1 MSKKLLRFVSL
12 GAVLLLTGCI
22 TIDIQNI
29 INADG
34 SGEKIMITAFDT
46 DTYEMMMATPEAEEG
61 EEGEEEPV
69 QAEDPFEEL
78 MAACEEDPRATC
90 EEYEDP
96 ERGLTGVRVSVPFDS
111 LDDLIALS
119 DSPTVGGADEI
130 SFEQTGDATT
140 MHIVVNTETV
150 GGEVVEGTEGEEMEA
165 TPEPE
170 ATLTPEEEEQM
181 RQMLEMMDINFFY
194 RVTAPAPITD
204 YEPTENATYDE
215 AENTLT
221 WKLDLLSEE
230 PSQELMVTW
239 GGPPIEPIE
248 EPTEEP
254 APTPTTEPAPEPTEE
269 PATEAPSEPPAPS
282 PEPPPEGPSTVCPS
296 CMPAVALPVLALG
309 GVLIVQ
315 RRRSV

>member
-1 MSKKLLRFVSL
+1 MFKKLLRFVGL
-12 GAVLLLTGCI
+12 GAVLMLTGCI

-46 DTYEMMMATPEAEEG
+46 DTYEMMMVTPEAG
-61 EEGEEEPV
+61 EGEEEPM
-69 QAEDPFEEL
+69 QPEDPFEEL
-78 MAACEEDPRATC
+78 MTACEEDPRATC
-90 EEYEDP
+90 ERYEDP
-96 ERGLTGVRVSVPFDS
+96 ERELTGVRVSVPFDS

-119 DSPTVGGADEI
+119 DSPTVGGVDEI
-130 SFEQTGDATT
+130 SFEQAGDATT
-140 MHIVVNTETV
+140 MRIVVNTEAV
-150 GGEVVEGTEGEEMEA
+150 GGEVAEGAEGEEIEA
-165 TPEPE
+165 TPEVQ

-221 WKLDLLSEE
+221 WKLDLLVEE

-239 GGPPIEPIE
+239 GGPPTEHVE

-254 APTPTTEPAPEPTEE
+254 TATPTTEPAPEPTEE

-282 PEPPPEGPSTVCPS
+282 PEPPPGGPGTVCPS
-296 CMPAVALPVLALG
+296 CMPAMALPVLALG
-309 GVLIVQ
+309 GVLIAR